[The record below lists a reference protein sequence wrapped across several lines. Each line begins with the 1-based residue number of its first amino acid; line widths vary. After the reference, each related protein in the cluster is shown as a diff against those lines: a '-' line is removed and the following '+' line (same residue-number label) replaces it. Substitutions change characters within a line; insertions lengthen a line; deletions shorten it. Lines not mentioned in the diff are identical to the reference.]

1 MSRKLITMRKVKEVY
16 RLYFEMGLSPR
27 KIASA
32 LKIGRTTIRDYI
44 SRAKIAGLTVEEI
57 RLFTEDELQSSLF
70 VKPES
75 QGKYP
80 IPDWKEIHLEHKT
93 KKITLQ
99 VLWEEYL
106 EINPSGYSYGH
117 FCELYQAYAK
127 TLHVSMRQLHKAG
140 DKMFVDYCGDTA
152 KIIDRNTGEEKA
164 AQIFVAVLGASN
176 YLFAEATWSQ
186 SSEDWINS
194 HVHALEFFGGVPKAI
209 VPDNLK
215 SAVTKANY
223 YDPDINIA
231 YSEFAEHYS
240 TAILPARVRK
250 PKDKSKAEGGVQYVQ
265 NWLLAQLRNIKFFT
279 LSDLN
284 KKINELL
291 IRLNQRPFKK
301 LPGCRFSMFEE
312 VEKAALQELPNTRY
326 EYSNWKHAKVNIDYH
341 VEYKK
346 FFYSVPWQ
354 NIHAKV
360 LIRATSTTVEIF
372 IKDKRIASHL
382 RKFSG
387 DRYTT
392 RSEHMPSHHKFVKW
406 SPERL
411 ISNGEKI
418 GIAVKEI
425 IEKILTSKKH
435 PEQGFRSAL
444 GIFRLGNKVGND
456 RLINACKV
464 AISLQSLTYRTVQ
477 TILENGQD
485 KKADAEISEDK
496 VLPEHSNIRGASYYK
511 EDVDY
516 ANTTN
521 N

>member
-1 MSRKLITMRKVKEVY
+1 MRKVKEVY

-27 KIASA
+27 KIALA
-32 LKIGRTTIRDYI
+32 LKMGRTTVRDYV
-44 SRAKIAGLTVEEI
+44 SRAKQAGLTVEEI
-57 RLFTEDELQSSLF
+57 KLFTEDELQASLF
-70 VKPES
+70 IKPQKTE
-75 QGKYP
+75 KCP
-80 IPDWKEIHLEHKT
+80 APDWEEIHLEHKT
-93 KKITLQ
+93 KKISLQ

-106 EINPSGYSYGH
+106 AIHPDGYCYGH
-117 FCELYQAYAK
+117 FCNLYQSYSK
-127 TLHVSMRQLHKAG
+127 VLHISMRQLHKAG

-152 KIIDRNTGEEKA
+152 KIIDRNTGQEKK

-186 SSEDWINS
+186 SSEDWISS

-215 SAVTKANY
+215 SGVTKANY

-250 PKDKSKAEGGVQYVQ
+250 PKDKSKAECGVQYVQ
-265 NWLLAQLRNIKFFT
+265 NWLFPQLRDIKFFT

-284 KKINELL
+284 KKINELV
-291 IRLNQRPFKK
+291 IKLNQRSFKK
-301 LPGCRFSMFEE
+301 LSGCRISMFENI
-312 VEKAALQELPNTRY
+312 EKAALQPLPNIMY
-326 EYSNWKHAKVNIDYH
+326 EYSDWKHAKVNIDYH

-354 NIHAKV
+354 NAHARV
-360 LIRATSTTVEIF
+360 TIRATTTTVEVF
-372 IKDKRIASHL
+372 AKDIRIASHL
-382 RKFSG
+382 RKDSG

-392 RSEHMPSHHKFVKW
+392 LTEHMPPHHKFVKW
-406 SPERL
+406 SPSRL

-418 GIAVKEI
+418 GNPVKI
-425 IEKILTSKKH
+425 VVEKILNSKKH

-444 GIFRLGNKVGND
+444 GIFRLGSKVGNI

-464 AISLQSLTYRTVQ
+464 AIGLQSPTYRSVQ

-485 KKADAEISEDK
+485 RKADYEIAEDK
-496 VLPEHSNIRGASYYK
+496 VLPEHKNIRGASYYK
-511 EDVDY
+511 EDKDY